1 VRATRYHYELASA
14 PRFLGIIRVQQALIG
29 TNPMILFEFLC
40 AVTTTRLG
48 AMNATNIEV
57 FRSSDTYTPRTT
69 ETTTVLL
76 GSAI

>member
-1 VRATRYHYELASA
+1 
-14 PRFLGIIRVQQALIG
+14 
-29 TNPMILFEFLC
+29 MILFEFLC